1 MNCWRGNNRD
11 RWNATVEEANTAAT
25 LRKDVLAAIDASNM
39 SEDVCEW
46 AKWMVCRVSDESL
59 ERKVR
64 RSKAEEWFKDV
75 IATLKPG
82 DTFTQAGILDTFHA
96 PAEVANYAQF
106 ILTDW
111 AYMDK
116 YICYRAKGGEGL
128 MQGAMR
134 CNVYEVL

>member
-1 MNCWRGNNRD
+1 MAYWRGNNRD
-11 RWNATVEEANTAAT
+11 RWTPTVEEANAAAT
-25 LRKDVLAAIDASNM
+25 LRKDVLAAIDDSNM
-39 SEDVCEW
+39 SEDAREW

-64 RSKAEEWFKDV
+64 RSKAEEWFKDA

-96 PAEVANYAQF
+96 PSEVANYAQF

-111 AYMDK
+111 ACAHK
-116 YICYRAKGGEGL
+116 YIRYGADGGEGL